1 MLQVWKRMFG
11 RIIDECKVLFGLLI
25 CIFERV
31 VGQCCFVA
39 SVFQHIVPCDQSLT
53 NGCSPRLKALLERKK
68 ATMNIII
75 CYTCSGFITDIR
87 TITNHSFHIHH
98 CDIHA
103 AEMVRTHPQWVWE
116 VRQVRH
122 QDAYQSTYHN
132 QHGAHPQDHHRPI
145 SYQLC
150 IAGNIKETRL
160 INSTKAVMTVNAAK
174 MLTWNKCGVFL
185 IMSSLQSDYVKLF
198 LSCRSLT

>member
-1 MLQVWKRMFG
+1 MPQVWKRMFG

-39 SVFQHIVPCDQSLT
+39 SVFQHVVPCDQSLT

-68 ATMNIII
+68 ATMNITI
-75 CYTCSGFITDIR
+75 CYTCRGFITKIR
-87 TITNHSFHIHH
+87 TITNQPFFSYP
-98 CDIHA
+98 
-103 AEMVRTHPQWVWE
+103 EKVRTHPQWVWE

-145 SYQLC
+145 GYQLC

-160 INSTKAVMTVNAAK
+160 VNSATFGW
-174 MLTWNKCGVFL
+174 LRCDD
-185 IMSSLQSDYVKLF
+185 S
-198 LSCRSLT
+198 